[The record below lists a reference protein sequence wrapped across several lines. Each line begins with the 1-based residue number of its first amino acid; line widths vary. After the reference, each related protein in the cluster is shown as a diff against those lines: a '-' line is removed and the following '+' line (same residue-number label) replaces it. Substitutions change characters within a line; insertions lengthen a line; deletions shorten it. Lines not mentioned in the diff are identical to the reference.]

1 MCFLRTGAKKNGMP
15 GEQVREDAKQL
26 LRVAYKQRAMRGS
39 EGMQIDLAE
48 ATRYRGMTCVKPHLD
63 MLVDYME
70 VTGWVE
76 QEDPMYRDVAT
87 GNFIRRITARGLQ
100 VLLEV

>member
-1 MCFLRTGAKKNGMP
+1 MQ
-15 GEQVREDAKQL
+15 GEHVREDAKQL
-26 LRVAYKQRAMRGS
+26 LRVAYGQRPVLGS

-48 ATRYRGMTCVKPHLD
+48 AMRYRGMTRVGSHLD

-76 QEDPMYRDVAT
+76 REDPMYRDAVT
-87 GNFIRRITARGLQ
+87 GPLIRRITVRGLQ
-100 VLLEV
+100 VLLEL